1 MITSVNV
8 AATAGE
14 AVAANW
20 KRKILVLQNL
30 SDTDIYIKLDSSTT
44 EVTTA
49 NGIKLVTAGAPF
61 VITTTKAGEQFA
73 AVRAIHAGTGNK
85 ALRVTEDYWE

>member
-1 MITSVNV
+1 MITTVNV

-30 SDTDIYIKLDSSTT
+30 SDTDIYIKLDSSSD
-44 EVTTA
+44 EVTTS
-49 NGIKLVTAGAPF
+49 NGIKLTSGGSPF
-61 VITTTKAGEQFA
+61 VITTTKAGEQFS
-73 AVRAIHAGTGNK
+73 AVRAIHAGVGNK